1 VPSDLVIVARV
12 PVTPVPPV
20 GVPLP
25 GGKGGQTV
33 AHVPVQA
40 LVPAVSLANV
50 YSVKPAEFTSIVL
63 PRVALLEVRTV
74 ALAAATVLV
83 AAELALG
90 VAVAAGVAAGACVA
104 GAAVRAAVGVVV
116 ELLLLLQAVPLDK
129 AKSRPVDARSKEK
142 RLFIGLLSVLD
153 GQSLK
158 NYVSRGLSD
167 AAPHRP
173 ASVARLRFDTF
184 DYLDNHVPR
193 STMISNEP
201 RITGR
206 MYS

>member
-1 VPSDLVIVARV
+1 VPSERVIVAKV
-12 PVTPVPPV
+12 PVTPAPPV
-20 GVPLP
+20 GVPFP
-25 GGKGGQTV
+25 GGKGGHTV
-33 AHVPVQA
+33 ALDPVQA

-63 PRVALLEVRTV
+63 PSVALLEASTV
-74 ALAAATVLV
+74 ALALAAGLV
-83 AAELALG
+83 AAVLALG
-90 VAVAAGVAAGACVA
+90 VAVGTVVAADACVA
-104 GAAVRAAVGVVV
+104 GTAVGVVV
-116 ELLLLLQAVPLDK
+116 ELLLPPQAAPIDK

-167 AAPHRP
+167 AAPERP
-173 ASVARLRFDTF
+173 ASIAWLRFDTSG
-184 DYLDNHVPR
+184 YLDNQVPR

>member
-1 VPSDLVIVARV
+1 MPSDRVIVARV
-12 PVTPVPPV
+12 PVTPEPPV
-20 GVPLP
+20 GVPFP

-40 LVPAVSLANV
+40 LVPAVSLAYV

-63 PRVALLEVRTV
+63 PRVALLEVSTV
-74 ALAAATVLV
+74 ALALAAGLV
-83 AAELALG
+83 AAVLAFG
-90 VAVAAGVAAGACVA
+90 VAVAVGAVEEGCVVDVI
-104 GAAVRAAVGVVV
+104 VRAGVGVVV
-116 ELLLLLQAVPLDK
+116 ELLLLLHAAPIDK
-129 AKSRPVDARSKEK
+129 AKSRPVDARSKDK

-167 AAPHRP
+167 AAPDQL
-173 ASVARLRFDTF
+173 ASVARPRFDTF
-184 DYLDNHVPR
+184 GYLDNHVPR